1 MAPEAHG
8 AQVLPDPDYRPKNMI
23 RPPLKQT
30 FPTTF
35 VKKIPSLMVEAVDA
49 LQILFRAP

>member
-23 RPPLKQT
+23 RPH
-30 FPTTF
+30 
-35 VKKIPSLMVEAVDA
+35 
-49 LQILFRAP
+49 

>member
-1 MAPEAHG
+1 MGPEAHG

-23 RPPLKQT
+23 CPPLKQNIIYVFSHKYQFLT

-35 VKKIPSLMVEAVDA
+35 VL
-49 LQILFRAP
+49 